1 MPDAADPAG
10 GQSPREELLTE
21 TETAALL
28 HVSVRT
34 LRRWRQQG
42 SGPPAHKA
50 GRRVLY
56 AKGEVLAWLRREKG
70 GP

>member
-1 MPDAADPAG
+1 MPAP
-10 GQSPREELLTE
+10 EELLTE

-56 AKGEVLAWLRREKG
+56 ARGEVLAWLRRTR
-70 GP
+70 